1 MMGSLMHRILWPMF
15 PSLFALT
22 AASCGGHAPP
32 PAAPSAPGAPT
43 RNLCAIETKLGL
55 DRPARDRTFPPGYW
69 LALLVRGYQES
80 GDFARPARD
89 CQDQLARLER
99 DGCLVDAQP
108 ELLPGRLLTPDDL
121 VVASLDDKR
130 RLVWAMT
137 DHRSDGQAE
146 GPVAIAE
153 LGNRGITVRA
163 LGVLRAYPHNV
174 ALRLERLG
182 QNAVLVADGEHCE
195 AGQARE
201 ECARAIRL
209 VPLVGDRF
217 ASGPLIDASGL
228 CLGRSFIPVRAQ
240 GTAGNDRR
248 IKYRV
253 ETLITFTE
261 DTVLFR
267 EQLAID
273 GQPHRSDPS
282 SASYVTRLQADRQ
295 VSLRGGE
302 LVATGP
308 SLLARWLSRQDIDRA
323 PGGRAYEIR

>member
-1 MMGSLMHRILWPMF
+1 MNRSLRHRLARATWA
-15 PSLFALT
+15 SVLVLGAT
-22 AASCGGHAPP
+22 SCGGHAPP
-32 PAAPSAPGAPT
+32 PAAPTAT
-43 RNLCAIETKLGL
+43 VLTVCAIETKLGL
-55 DRPARDRTFPPGYW
+55 DRPPRDRLYPPGYW

-80 GDFARPARD
+80 GDFSRPARD

-99 DGCLVDAQP
+99 DGCLIDEQP
-108 ELLPGRLLTPDDL
+108 QLLPGRLLTPNDL
-121 VVASLDDKR
+121 VVANLDDKR

-137 DHRSDGQAE
+137 DHLSDGEAE

-153 LGNRGITVRA
+153 LGAHGINVRA
-163 LGVLRAYPHNV
+163 LGVLRAYPDNV
-174 ALRLERLG
+174 SLRLERLG
-182 QNAVLVADGEHCE
+182 SNAVLVADGEHCE
-195 AGQARE
+195 PGQARE
-201 ECARAIRL
+201 ECARAVRL

-217 ASGPLIDASGL
+217 VPGPLIDTSGI
-228 CLGRSFIPVRAQ
+228 CLGRPFIPVRTQ
-240 GTAGNDRR
+240 GGVGNDRR

-253 ETLITFTE
+253 ETLITFSE
-261 DTVLFR
+261 GSILFR

-308 SLLARWLSRQDIDRA
+308 SLLTRWLSRQDTERS
-323 PGGRAYEIR
+323 PGNRQ